1 MKKKNP
7 AMLSKV
13 INILLSVIQIIIGL
27 FIALKLF
34 NAKDVPFV
42 NFINGLSEPLLSP
55 FQNMFQPVTL
65 GGRYI
70 LDLSALFALIV
81 YSVIG
86 YVLQK
91 ILGLL
96 GLK

>member
-1 MKKKNP
+1 
-7 AMLSKV
+7 MLSKI

-42 NFINGLSEPLLSP
+42 NLIHGLSEPLLSP

-65 GGRYI
+65 GGHYI